1 MGVIA
6 LEEDLRDKGE
16 VDLKD
21 KGISN
26 ALDGFEDETV
36 RTNFK

>member
-16 VDLKD
+16 VDLKG
-21 KGISN
+21 KGISH
-26 ALDGFEDETV
+26 ALDGLEDETV
-36 RTNFK
+36 RKNFK